1 MVAARMMFRALSAVF
16 ALSALARGA
25 LAALLF
31 ARAREPIELYFAG
44 AIALVAWA
52 ACDAFV
58 AWALVRAELT
68 GRMLGFVSAA
78 LSAVVGWGALELFA
92 DRRGIAVIALAMG
105 VVFSTQDIKSWAS
118 SRLLRRRCAA
128 SAARSAEAV

>member
-105 VVFSTQDIKSWAS
+105 VATALSVTPS
-118 SRLLRRRCAA
+118 SND
-128 SAARSAEAV
+128 